1 MCKCITMDKP
11 MCSNVI
17 KEVLLR
23 LIRIDYPS
31 VEEIKV
37 TYSFVSEHS
46 SYHVYVGVSYTDLI
60 WEHSYSFIEYV
71 DNYAYFENIENIS
84 PFYKFSKKERK
95 SVGGVYWKFFKMKKY
110 EIEKRITN
118 LFIQQIT
125 GEENFIYLKN

>member
-71 DNYAYFENIENIS
+71 DNLCKHIVPHPDVI
-84 PFYKFSKKERK
+84 KVSKL
-95 SVGGVYWKFFKMKKY
+95 YDP
-110 EIEKRITN
+110 IN
-118 LFIQQIT
+118 LSY
-125 GEENFIYLKN
+125 GDMR

>member
-1 MCKCITMDKP
+1 MERVNGHNLEPNTTYYIELDND
-11 MCSNVI
+11 S
-17 KEVLLR
+17 LR
-23 LIRIDYPS
+23 QYGA
-31 VEEIKV
+31 
-37 TYSFVSEHS
+37 YSAKH
-46 SYHVYVGVSYTDLI
+46 YGK
-60 WEHSYSFIEYV
+60 FIEYV

-84 PFYKFSKKERK
+84 PFYKFSRKERK